1 METGSPVE
9 TTAIDPLIEMLDES
23 RTLLETASGSFQIF
37 AKLVSGKTVTLNDI
51 TPKTTIAAL
60 HEQIKSKDG
69 GIPVSE
75 KYLVYGGK
83 NLYDGT
89 VGTYGIGR
97 EATVHVMMRLRGG
110 YGERQA
116 VKYTL
121 DKGIQRGNNAQTVE
135 DTGGKSRA
143 HKDWGRHIAS
153 QDSVYQEIFRRLR
166 KLPDVDLT
174 QEWWEKN
181 QIHVRSLIQ
190 EITGAGNCGDFAQIV
205 HSQLVANTDDQH
217 VYEVVMAGAWD
228 HQLCLTYPSK
238 VSSIAAMDKEIAT
251 IADGWDNYMVI
262 PLKKFLGGT
271 NCYGATITNLD
282 KCPDC
287 GKSSGDGCKTEEDK
301 EKKCKGFL
309 TIVAQQECDGGG
321 GLPASAKDAIGG
333 LITDLFEDWKA
344 SDDYTEYLDKVKDD
358 RRGIF
363 RFRVAEDVTDR
374 RSEGDILTKLEKLR
388 KEKAPTLKAELLDLE
403 DDNLLAVFGDGET
416 WRDLTLSIAEVRQ
429 KLYAAMTA
437 QGTAGFLQCIN
448 HLSEPQFLAYLD
460 ADPAHAAKVLATP
473 YAALRY
479 HGYLSRA
486 SDAEVAKR
494 MEALSDGERV
504 KLYDASKDAKK
515 KILGSV
521 ASRNLL
527 FASLAKLGG
536 GELTRLVGTLGGKL
550 TDFFGSSPAAR
561 AAILGDAGLKGIFF
575 THLSKQKGTP
585 FGAMASLL
593 TPEQLREFF
602 KSDKAAAKAVL
613 KSTLKED
620 LYKIAQGVD
629 DTELIALMAMV
640 PDKVLRAFADSDP
653 ARRERIEGIAALK
666 KRYGR

>member
-251 IADGWDNYMVI
+251 IADGWDNYKVCTLQSFIDGNNAYGHKMTWAN
-262 PLKKFLGGT
+262 LKIVKKEACT
-271 NCYGATITNLD
+271 
-282 KCPDC
+282 
-287 GKSSGDGCKTEEDK
+287 GDGPPPKLK
-301 EKKCKGFL
+301 SA
-309 TIVAQQECDGGG
+309 IVAIVGD
-321 GLPASAKDAIGG
+321 
-333 LITDLFEDWKA
+333 DL
-344 SDDYTEYLDKVKDD
+344 DDYTESASFKKDKKTAMDKVDAGYNFGTRHAPIPDEVDDD
-358 RRGIF
+358 RETEDIVRQLDQIGGEDWETF
-363 RFRVAEDVTDR
+363 EAEALSLADHQLWNYFAV
-374 RSEGDILTKLEKLR
+374 SEGARDNIFKQLPVRRRLYKL
-388 KEKAPTLKAELLDLE
+388 LLEDNDSDFLWAMSHLE
-403 DDNLLAVFGDGET
+403 DDQFVDFFSHDSGTGAARDRVLSLSRTRQRMFDIFSSAPDG
-416 WRDLTLSIAEVRQ
+416 I
-429 KLYAAMTA
+429 
-437 QGTAGFLQCIN
+437 
-448 HLSEPQFLAYLD
+448 
-460 ADPAHAAKVLATP
+460 LATQCAWIGP
-473 YAALRY
+473 
-479 HGYLSRA
+479 
-486 SDAEVAKR
+486 DNFVA
-494 MEALSDGERV
+494 
-504 KLYDASKDAKK
+504 Y
-515 KILGSV
+515 
-521 ASRNLL
+521 
-527 FASLAKLGG
+527 F
-536 GELTRLVGTLGGKL
+536 T
-550 TDFFGSSPAAR
+550 SSATAR
-561 AAILGDAGLKGIFF
+561 
-575 THLSKQKGTP
+575 
-585 FGAMASLL
+585 
-593 TPEQLREFF
+593 
-602 KSDKAAAKAVL
+602 
-613 KSTLKED
+613 
-620 LYKIAQGVD
+620 
-629 DTELIALMAMV
+629 
-640 PDKVLRAFADSDP
+640 DKVLGSSALRESLYATADKQGKAGFQAIMAHMTDEQLQAFADSTP
-653 ARRERIEGIAALK
+653 ARMEKCRKIKAIA
-666 KRYGR
+666 KRLA